1 MIIDVDDTVEIVDL
15 KDYPPQFGLKEGQT
29 GKIMSLFK
37 YKGHAVAQVLPDDER
52 RLKYNM
58 QYRTYPLSVSRL
70 ARITAMLLALFL
82 PYLAAAQDNLQVSKR
97 PTAGEVATAKATIQ
111 AAQDAPTLLAYGGYA
126 VIDIKLEGKLTNYV
140 VPGSDDCLRTVSIPK
155 GQGYQGWLVAKGETA
170 PKWTVIAPI
179 ATHDRLMVTGTANGA
194 TTLIWMT
201 VSNGEAVVVAAF
213 KFIVGT
219 PRPPPPPPDTLSDF
233 EKALKKALE
242 ADITAGKGTK
252 AQATML
258 AGVYRS
264 AANSLPS
271 VTTVGELYATL
282 QKAIATA
289 GVPPPAT
296 ALPTMRQLIAAEL
309 NKRLPTDADRQLTLE
324 DRNRITAT
332 FGAMAD
338 SLEAVLAVK
347 GVSSNCGCDGSKL
360 SSFGCKCKECKC
372 DLHIV
377 N

>member
-1 MIIDVDDTVEIVDL
+1 MIDTGDVVQVTDL
-15 KDYPPQFGLKEGQT
+15 QNYPKFGLQVGQR
-29 GKIMSLFK
+29 GVVMSVFK
-37 YKGHAVAQVLPDDER
+37 YEGHQGAQFMPNNDKGLTHRNDC
-52 RLKYNM
+52 K
-58 QYRTYPLSVSRL
+58 TYPLSLSRL
-70 ARITAMLLALFL
+70 QVVAVMLALLL
-82 PYLAAAQDNLQVSKR
+82 PYHSFAQDNLQVSKR

-111 AAQDAPTLLAYGGYA
+111 AAQDSPTLLAYGGYA
-126 VIDIKLEGKLTNYV
+126 VIDIKLEGKLTSYV
-140 VPGSDDCLRTVSIPK
+140 VPGSDDCLRTVNILK

-170 PKWTVIAPI
+170 PKWTVIEPI
-179 ATHDRLMVTGTANGA
+179 STHDRLLVTGTSNGT

-201 VSNGEAVVVAAF
+201 VQNGEAVVVAAF

-242 ADITAGKGTK
+242 ADIAAGKGTK
-252 AQATML
+252 AQAALL

-264 AANSLPS
+264 AANSLPNGA
-271 VTTVGELYATL
+271 TAGELYATI

-289 GVPPPAT
+289 GIPPPAT

-338 SLEAVLAVK
+338 SLEVILR
-347 GVSSNCGCDGSKL
+347 
-360 SSFGCKCKECKC
+360 
-372 DLHIV
+372 
-377 N
+377 

>member
-1 MIIDVDDTVEIVDL
+1 MIDIGDMVQITDL
-15 KDYPPQFGLKEGQT
+15 QNYPKFGLQVGQRGVVMSVFKYEGHRVAQFLPTKDYGLTHRNDCK
-29 GKIMSLFK
+29 
-37 YKGHAVAQVLPDDER
+37 
-52 RLKYNM
+52 
-58 QYRTYPLSVSRL
+58 TYPLSLSRL
-70 ARITAMLLALFL
+70 VKVAAMLLALFL
-82 PYLAAAQDNLQVSKR
+82 PCLAAAQDNLQVSKR
-97 PTAGEVATAKATIQ
+97 PTVGEVATARATIQ
-111 AAQDAPTLLAYGGYA
+111 AAQDSPTLLAYGGYA
-126 VIDIKLEGKLTNYV
+126 VIDIKLEGKLTSYV
-140 VPGSDDCLRTVSIPK
+140 VPGSDDCLRTVNILK

-170 PKWTVIAPI
+170 PKWTVIDPI
-179 ATHDRLMVTGTANGA
+179 TTHDRLLVTGTSNGT

-201 VSNGEAVVVAAF
+201 VQNGESVVVAAF
-213 KFIVGT
+213 KFVVGA

-242 ADITAGKGTK
+242 ADVTAGKGTK
-252 AQATML
+252 AQATLL

-289 GVPPPAT
+289 GLPPPTT

-338 SLEAVLAVK
+338 SLEV
-347 GVSSNCGCDGSKL
+347 
-360 SSFGCKCKECKC
+360 
-372 DLHIV
+372 IV
-377 N
+377 R

>member
-1 MIIDVDDTVEIVDL
+1 MIDTGDMVQITDL
-15 KDYPPQFGLKEGQT
+15 QNYPKFGLQVGQR
-29 GKIMSLFK
+29 GVVMSVFK
-37 YKGHAVAQVLPDDER
+37 YEGHRVAQFLPNNDKVLTHRNDC
-52 RLKYNM
+52 K
-58 QYRTYPLSVSRL
+58 TFPLSLSRL
-70 ARITAMLLALFL
+70 QAIALLLALFL
-82 PYLAAAQDNLQVSKR
+82 PCHSPAQDNMQVSKR

-140 VPGSDDCLRTVSIPK
+140 VPGSDDCLRTVNIPK

-170 PKWTVIAPI
+170 PKWTVIEPI
-179 ATHDRLMVTGTANGA
+179 ATHDRLLVTGTSTGT

-233 EKALKKALE
+233 EKALKKAME
-242 ADITAGKGTK
+242 ADVAAGKGTK
-252 AQATML
+252 AQATLL

-289 GVPPPAT
+289 GLPPPAA

-309 NKRLPTDADRQLTLE
+309 NKRLPTDAERQLTLE

-338 SLEAVLAVK
+338 SLEVILR
-347 GVSSNCGCDGSKL
+347 
-360 SSFGCKCKECKC
+360 
-372 DLHIV
+372 
-377 N
+377 

>member
-29 GKIMSLFK
+29 GKIMNLFK
-37 YKGHAVAQVLPDDER
+37 YEGHTVAQVLPDDER

-70 ARITAMLLALFL
+70 AKVAAMLLALLL
-82 PYLAAAQDNLQVSKR
+82 PALAAAQDNLQVSKR
-97 PTAGEVATAKATIQ
+97 PTAGEVATARATIQ
-111 AAQDAPTLLAYGGYA
+111 ATQDAPTLLAYGGYA

-140 VPGSDDCLRTVSIPK
+140 VPGSDDCLRTVNITK
-155 GQGYQGWLVAKGETA
+155 GQRYQGWLVAKGETT
-170 PKWTVIAPI
+170 PKWTVIEPI
-179 ATHDRLMVTGTANGA
+179 ATYDRLLVTGTWNGT

-219 PRPPPPPPDTLSDF
+219 PRPPPPPDTLSDF

-242 ADITAGKGTK
+242 ADVAAGKGTK
-252 AQATML
+252 AQATLL